1 MKKLLTGVHG
11 VRGLSTIQRRIAFA
25 ALIGLLLLVPSLPHL
40 VLLVAAAVAVWAGA
54 QPLLVG
60 MALGAYAR
68 RKAGAR

>member
-1 MKKLLTGVHG
+1 MKKLLVA
-11 VRGLSTIQRRIAFA
+11 VRGLTAVQRRIAFA

-40 VLLVAAAVAVWAGA
+40 VVLLAAAVAVWAGT

-68 RKAGAR
+68 RRKAGAR